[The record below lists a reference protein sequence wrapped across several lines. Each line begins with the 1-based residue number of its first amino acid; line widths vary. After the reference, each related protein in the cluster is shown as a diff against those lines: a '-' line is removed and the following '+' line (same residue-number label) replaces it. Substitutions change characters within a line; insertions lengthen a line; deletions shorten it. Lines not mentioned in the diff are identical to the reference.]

1 VKGVLLAQLVVLVP
15 PLISP
20 PVLVVLTTETFS
32 SLRTPPTTSLMLTVI
47 NHTRPS
53 EDPPSVPQLTL
64 TPSVPPTVLIQR
76 PVLRFVPNVLLVLS
90 SSSVSVPLVLIL
102 SAPFVLWPLVLP
114 LRLVLLVSLVTT

>member
-1 VKGVLLAQLVVLVP
+1 
-15 PLISP
+15 
-20 PVLVVLTTETFS
+20 
-32 SLRTPPTTSLMLTVI
+32 
-47 NHTRPS
+47 
-53 EDPPSVPQLTL
+53 
-64 TPSVPPTVLIQR
+64 LIQR